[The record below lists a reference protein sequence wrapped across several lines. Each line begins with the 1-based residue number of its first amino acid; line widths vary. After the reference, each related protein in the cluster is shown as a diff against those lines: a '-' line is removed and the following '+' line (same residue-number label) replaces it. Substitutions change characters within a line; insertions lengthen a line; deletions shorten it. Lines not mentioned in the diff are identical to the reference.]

1 MPIISVNDK
10 KIIDEGQTQKQ
21 NKKRTRRGR
30 SYSEIS
36 ER

>member
-1 MPIISVNDK
+1 MLIISVKDK
-10 KIIDEGQTQKQ
+10 KIIDEGETQKQ

-30 SYSEIS
+30 NYSEIS